1 MTQDYE
7 KVIQEFEEKIKV
19 GFSAAGVVNFF
30 VSFAMAYALK
40 YLWNMVNL
48 FQFLVF
54 VEKWQ
59 LNYPPNA
66 KVFLQNIKSLVLM
79 EFVPTE
85 DVSLWISD
93 KLGLSEC
100 AEDDYEC

>member
-1 MTQDYE
+1 M
-7 KVIQEFEEKIKV
+7 V
-19 GFSAAGVVNFF
+19 GVVNFF

-54 VEKWQ
+54 IEKWQ

-66 KVFLQNIKSLVLM
+66 QAFLQNIKSLVLM

-93 KLGLSEC
+93 KLSISSC

>member
-7 KVIQEFEEKIKV
+7 KVIQEFEEKIKI

-48 FQFLVF
+48 FQ
-54 VEKWQ
+54 
-59 LNYPPNA
+59 
-66 KVFLQNIKSLVLM
+66 
-79 EFVPTE
+79 
-85 DVSLWISD
+85 
-93 KLGLSEC
+93 
-100 AEDDYEC
+100 